1 MSLASDEI
9 LVELMPNCGGLHRIV
24 ALSIFA
30 DDVKSSNIIEQ
41 AKAIKGR
48 VHSELETILAFQ
60 PDLVIGASFN
70 RSEVITAIRRK
81 NKKIL
86 VLEHFSSADD
96 IAKNILDIG
105 EAINCKKQAFDL
117 RDKFLKKINKTAPRK
132 GKETHGI
139 RLINFSSDLIL
150 MGRNTLFDDMV
161 KRAGGINLTGDRGL
175 AFWPKIDPETLI
187 SFKPDQIVIFDQD
200 KKETRQQIQNHTVWK
215 RLPAVQNGHFIFVSP
230 KDAWSTSHFF
240 ANAVESL
247 SNQLSSLEK

>member
-9 LVELMPNCGGLHRIV
+9 LVELLPNCGGLHRIA

-48 VHSELETILAFQ
+48 VHSELETILSFQ

-70 RSEVITAIRRK
+70 RGEVITALRQK
-81 NKKIL
+81 NKNIL
-86 VLEHFSSADD
+86 VLQQFSSADD

-105 EAINCKKQAFDL
+105 DAINCKTQAFDL
-117 RDKFLKKINKTAPRK
+117 REKFLKKINQKTSRK
-132 GKETHGI
+132 GQGTQRI
-139 RLINFSSDLIL
+139 RLINFSPDLIL

-175 AFWPKIDPETLI
+175 AFWPKIDPETLL
-187 SFKPDQIVIFDQD
+187 SFKPDQIVILDQD
-200 KKETRQQIQNHTVWK
+200 NKETRQQIQNHTVWK
-215 RLPAVQNGHFIFVSP
+215 RLSAVENGRFIFVP
-230 KDAWSTSHFF
+230 AKDAWSTSHFF
-240 ANAVESL
+240 ANAVENL
-247 SNQLSSLEK
+247 SNQLSNLEK